1 MATKNPTKETVR
13 VVTPQDLVRGHEAN
27 VLKSLQVHKL
37 NQSMFV
43 DFPNRKRIPI
53 LGLLG
58 VWLVN
63 KTGGIIATK
72 YRYVGDTINSNSRRK
87 K

>member
-1 MATKNPTKETVR
+1 MANKETIK
-13 VVTPQDLVRGHEAN
+13 VVTPQDIVLSHEKT
-27 VLKSLQVHKL
+27 VLKSLQEHKL

-43 DFPNRKRIPI
+43 DFPKRKKIPL

-72 YRYVGDTINSNSRRK
+72 YRYVGDTINSKSRRK